1 MSDWRFGYTP
11 EAWERAKS
19 EIREL
24 LIQVARGATPT
35 RTVTYHEVAQ
45 SVQAIELD
53 PRDPKLNALLGDI
66 SKEEAQ
72 AGRGMLS
79 ALVVTADSGRPGE
92 GFFEWAEE
100 LGLTAEDPEDLWQ
113 QQFSLVIAS
122 HTGTDPR
129 NTSTSNT

>member
-1 MSDWRFGYTP
+1 
-11 EAWERAKS
+11 
-19 EIREL
+19 
-24 LIQVARGATPT
+24 
-35 RTVTYHEVAQ
+35 
-45 SVQAIELD
+45 
-53 PRDPKLNALLGDI
+53 
-66 SKEEAQ
+66 
-72 AGRGMLS
+72 MLS

-129 NTSTSNT
+129 SVSTSNT